1 MARVLVVDDEESI
14 RTTLGEF
21 LGDAGY
27 AVRVAGDAPAAREL
41 LAREDF
47 DVVVSD
53 TTPPRVTGIELL
65 KTVRAVSPHVQV
77 ILMACEPTVEA
88 ASEALRAGAFDY
100 RCKPIRKEAF
110 LKTVA
115 NAALVKAL
123 HDENRRLEEEN
134 RRYQE
139 RLEHLVEE
147 RTAELQ
153 EASRRL
159 VETFAELERKQQQIL
174 HQERLRALGEMA
186 SGIVHDFNNTITPI
200 LGYSELLLRDR
211 SKLTDLEEVVEFL
224 RIINAAAQDAAATV
238 ERLRAFY
245 RPHEG
250 DEELLLFEPRRA
262 VEQAIRLTEPK
273 WRRQPQSRGVTIR
286 IRRELEQTALIL
298 GNECE
303 LREALTNLIF
313 NAVDAMP
320 GGGTLSLRTRSEP
333 DQAVI
338 EVADTGTGMAEDV
351 RRRGLDPFFTTKGED
366 GTGLGLGLVVGTVQR
381 HGGTLDIE
389 SVPGK
394 GTTVRIRLP
403 AGLEAPGAAPEL
415 PAVPAA
421 LPSLRILVVDDELGV
436 RGLIERYLLADG
448 HRVET
453 GANGREGLDR
463 LRTGKFDLVVTDRAM
478 PEMNG
483 DQMTRAIREMALEMP
498 IVMIT
503 GTGSLMTDA
512 GETPTEVDLVL
523 CKPLRFV
530 PFRNALAQVWAKYAT
545 GRKAPGVTS

>member
-1 MARVLVVDDEESI
+1 
-14 RTTLGEF
+14 
-21 LGDAGY
+21 
-27 AVRVAGDAPAAREL
+27 
-41 LAREDF
+41 
-47 DVVVSD
+47 
-53 TTPPRVTGIELL
+53 
-65 KTVRAVSPHVQV
+65 
-77 ILMACEPTVEA
+77 
-88 ASEALRAGAFDY
+88 
-100 RCKPIRKEAF
+100 
-110 LKTVA
+110 
-115 NAALVKAL
+115 
-123 HDENRRLEEEN
+123 
-134 RRYQE
+134 
-139 RLEHLVEE
+139 
-147 RTAELQ
+147 
-153 EASRRL
+153 
-159 VETFAELERKQQQIL
+159 
-174 HQERLRALGEMA
+174 
-186 SGIVHDFNNTITPI
+186 
-200 LGYSELLLRDR
+200 
-211 SKLTDLEEVVEFL
+211 
-224 RIINAAAQDAAATV
+224 
-238 ERLRAFY
+238 
-245 RPHEG
+245 
-250 DEELLLFEPRRA
+250 
-262 VEQAIRLTEPK
+262 VEQALRLTEPK

-483 DQMTRAIREMALEMP
+483 DQMTRAIREMALDVPFLML
-498 IVMIT
+498 T

-512 GETPTEVDLVL
+512 WETPTEVDLVL